1 MCLTCRDAA
10 ILLTVSLG
18 TFLYPVGPPAAHAQ
32 QSGAAAT
39 TYSSDPPAR
48 LRVTTRLVQVNVVVN
63 DKHGNPITGLT
74 KNDFELLD
82 NKKPQEI
89 RVFSEETKSPSPA
102 SPVPLPANTYTNRI
116 DQQEHPEGVTV
127 ILLDTLNTD
136 FADQA
141 LLRSQLLKFV
151 ETLQPQDHVALYW
164 LGSSGLRILHDF
176 TSDASALREAALHL
190 KAESGHQ
197 LANSELLDVA
207 SPTAMLTAEHSYFRS
222 AFEQHAAN
230 SPTRDRVRL
239 TVAALITIANHI
251 GPLKGRKNLV
261 WISGSF
267 PISMG
272 YDNFDLNWLNDTGV
286 KFDADI
292 VRAGQALTDANIAVY
307 PVDARGLLGSD
318 ASAVNDSANENDSSF
333 NSLNPDTHGETHTAA
348 ANIDTLRLMA
358 DRTGGKAFY
367 GSNNIAGAIRRAMDD
382 SRLTYTLGYYPEH
395 AKWDGSF
402 HNIKVIVKS
411 AGAQVRARTG
421 YFAIP
426 EPAAAPLKSIQT
438 VVSQTAISQLE
449 GTGIGIRVQVQ
460 PTGPQTLLADLHFE
474 VREIGLEQKN
484 GHWVGA
490 VRIVFLQLNRQQEII
505 QSNDKTFHLDLAPA
519 MYDRLLK
526 DGMVDT
532 RRLQMLPNA
541 TQLSIVVRDS
551 SNGNV
556 GSMSIPVA
564 KYFSSPTNAIH

>member
-176 TSDASALREAALHL
+176 TSRPSRDISSPIPNFWMSPHLLQCLQQSTPISAPPLSSTLPIPPPGTAF
-190 KAESGHQ
+190 
-197 LANSELLDVA
+197 A
-207 SPTAMLTAEHSYFRS
+207 SP
-222 AFEQHAAN
+222 
-230 SPTRDRVRL
+230 SPR
-239 TVAALITIANHI
+239 
-251 GPLKGRKNLV
+251 
-261 WISGSF
+261 
-267 PISMG
+267 
-272 YDNFDLNWLNDTGV
+272 
-286 KFDADI
+286 
-292 VRAGQALTDANIAVY
+292 
-307 PVDARGLLGSD
+307 
-318 ASAVNDSANENDSSF
+318 
-333 NSLNPDTHGETHTAA
+333 
-348 ANIDTLRLMA
+348 
-358 DRTGGKAFY
+358 
-367 GSNNIAGAIRRAMDD
+367 
-382 SRLTYTLGYYPEH
+382 
-395 AKWDGSF
+395 
-402 HNIKVIVKS
+402 
-411 AGAQVRARTG
+411 
-421 YFAIP
+421 
-426 EPAAAPLKSIQT
+426 
-438 VVSQTAISQLE
+438 
-449 GTGIGIRVQVQ
+449 
-460 PTGPQTLLADLHFE
+460 
-474 VREIGLEQKN
+474 
-484 GHWVGA
+484 
-490 VRIVFLQLNRQQEII
+490 
-505 QSNDKTFHLDLAPA
+505 
-519 MYDRLLK
+519 
-526 DGMVDT
+526 
-532 RRLQMLPNA
+532 
-541 TQLSIVVRDS
+541 
-551 SNGNV
+551 
-556 GSMSIPVA
+556 
-564 KYFSSPTNAIH
+564 